1 MKDETQL
8 WLNYA
13 EENLQS
19 AKVLLESRLYNPSL
33 QNSQQTVE
41 KFLKA
46 IFIENG
52 IKLQKPIT

>member
-19 AKVLLESRLYNPSL
+19 AKVLL
-33 QNSQQTVE
+33 
-41 KFLKA
+41 KI
-46 IFIENG
+46 IFITPLYKTRN
-52 IKLQKPIT
+52 KPSRNS